1 MRRAIIERDLS
12 LRYMVQD
19 IAAYARWSDQIV
31 RGRRIKYSL
40 ASIELTCLFFMIGS
54 VARKIRAH

>member
-1 MRRAIIERDLS
+1 
-12 LRYMVQD
+12 MVQD